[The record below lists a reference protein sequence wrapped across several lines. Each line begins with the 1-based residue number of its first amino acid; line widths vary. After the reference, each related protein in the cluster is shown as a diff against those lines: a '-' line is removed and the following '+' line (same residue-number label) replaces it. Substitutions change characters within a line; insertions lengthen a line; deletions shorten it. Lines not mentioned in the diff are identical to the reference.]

1 MKDGRVLLRVHEILI
16 PHSTAQNKEII
27 MKKTLFFVTLAAALG
42 YNSAQAADWEWKG
55 DIRYRYESGL
65 KNDNDDTNDDHSR
78 DRHRMRV
85 RFGVYPWINEELSAG
100 LQLSTAQ
107 DGKET
112 TSRNETF
119 DDLFQ
124 ADAVYFNEAYI
135 DYHPM
140 QLDGNVN
147 VILGKRD
154 VAKTLIVQKDL
165 VWDSDLTFEGVTLQ
179 YGKDGEGRE
188 KDGLSAVVG
197 YYIIDENN
205 LDTSKPEIEE
215 QDPCLIAA
223 VASWKGSVSDYGYAV
238 GAGYYNFI
246 HLDNLDNLNNTD
258 TKPKLSQMATGKDF
272 DVVEIF
278 GNIGGDVTETVPW
291 KLYGQYA
298 FNTAEQDAAKKKN
311 ILNSERDAWLV
322 GLQIGNAKA
331 PGQWSLSGEYVSI
344 ERDSVAP
351 ITDSDRN
358 GGSFTNLEGFKVG
371 AVYHLVQN
379 MTIGAS
385 YYNFEWKEK
394 SLESVANS
402 DDCQH
407 LLQADVVVKF

>member
-1 MKDGRVLLRVHEILI
+1 
-16 PHSTAQNKEII
+16 
-27 MKKTLFFVTLAAALG
+27 MKKTLFFVALATALG
-42 YNSAQAADWEWKG
+42 FNNAQAVDWNWKG

-65 KNDNDDTNDDHSR
+65 KNDNVNTTDDHSR

-100 LQLSTAQ
+100 LQLSTAG
-107 DGKET
+107 DGLET

-124 ADAVYFNEAYI
+124 ADSIYLNEAFI

-140 QLDGNVN
+140 FLDGNVN

-165 VWDSDLTFEGVTLQ
+165 VWDSDLTFEGATLQ
-179 YGKDGEGRE
+179 YGKDGDGKE
-188 KDGLSAVVG
+188 KDGASAAVG
-197 YYIIDENN
+197 YYFVDENKSI
-205 LDTSKPEIEE
+205 TTKE
-215 QDPCLIAA
+215 QDTCLIGA
-223 VASWKGSVSDYGYAV
+223 VASWKGAVSDYGYAI

-246 HLDNLDNLNNTD
+246 HLDNLDNLTGSS
-258 TKPKLSQMATGKDF
+258 KPSLAQMATGKDF
-272 DVVEIF
+272 DVVEFF
-278 GNIGGDVTETVPW
+278 GNVGGDITETIPW

-298 FNTAEQDAAKKKN
+298 FNTAKHDTGKKVN
-311 ILNSERDAWLV
+311 IINSERDAYLV

-344 ERDSVAP
+344 ERDAVAP

-358 GGSFTNLEGFKVG
+358 GGSFTNMEGFKVG
-371 AVYHLVQN
+371 VVYHLVQN
-379 MTIGAS
+379 MTIGAT
-385 YYNFEWKEK
+385 YYNFDWKNK
-394 SLESVANS
+394 DLVSVADS
-402 DDCQH
+402 DDRQH

>member
-1 MKDGRVLLRVHEILI
+1 
-16 PHSTAQNKEII
+16 
-27 MKKTLFFVTLAAALG
+27 MKKTLFFVALATALG
-42 YNSAQAADWEWKG
+42 YSNAQAVDWNWKG

-65 KNDNDDTNDDHSR
+65 KNDNIDSTDDHSR

-100 LQLSTAQ
+100 LQLSTAG
-107 DGKET
+107 DGLET

-124 ADAVYFNEAYI
+124 ADSIYLNEAFV

-140 QLDGNVN
+140 FLDGNVN
-147 VILGKRD
+147 VVLGKRD

-165 VWDSDLTFEGVTLQ
+165 VWDSDLTFEGATLQ
-179 YGKDGEGRE
+179 YGKDGDGKE

-197 YYIIDENN
+197 YYFIDENKS
-205 LDTSKPEIEE
+205 TTTKE
-215 QDPCLIAA
+215 QDTCLIGA
-223 VASWKGSVSDYGYAV
+223 VASWKGAVSDYGYAI

-246 HLDNLDNLNNTD
+246 HLDNLDNLTD
-258 TKPKLSQMATGKDF
+258 KTRPMLEQMATGKDF
-272 DVVEIF
+272 DVVEFF
-278 GNIGGDVTETVPW
+278 GNVGGDITETIPW
-291 KLYGQYA
+291 KVYGQYA
-298 FNTAEQDAAKKKN
+298 FNTAKHDNGEKVN
-311 ILNSERDAWLV
+311 IINSERDAYLV
-322 GLQIGNAKA
+322 GLQIGNAKN

-344 ERDSVAP
+344 ERDAVAP

-358 GGSFTNLEGFKVG
+358 GGSFTNMEGFKIG

-379 MTIGAS
+379 MTIGAT
-385 YYNFEWKEK
+385 YYNFDWKDEQLVSK
-394 SLESVANS
+394 VADR
-402 DDCQH
+402 DDRQH